1 MNDIEPDTA
10 LAGEVMDVIVA
21 HRKLGKNSYRSGLD
35 PDEEIAG
42 LTNVFSK
49 YEGSYEWESFGAWRD
64 DNRFY
69 WFHDVGC
76 SGFGPGEDIRTL
88 ADMENGD
95 ASALVRAY
103 KVWASETAYHLSG
116 NDKVEAEAQIRAAI
130 RESR

>member
-21 HRKLGKNSYRSGLD
+21 HRKLRENSYRSGLD

-49 YEGSYEWESFGAWRD
+49 YDGGFEWESFGAWRD
-64 DNRFY
+64 DHRFY
-69 WFHDVGC
+69 WFSDQGC
-76 SGFGPGEDIRTL
+76 SCYVPGEDIRAL

-95 ASALVRAY
+95 ANALVRAY
-103 KVWASETAYHLSG
+103 KAWASETCFLSG
-116 NDKVEAEAQIRAAI
+116 NDKMEAEAQIRAAI